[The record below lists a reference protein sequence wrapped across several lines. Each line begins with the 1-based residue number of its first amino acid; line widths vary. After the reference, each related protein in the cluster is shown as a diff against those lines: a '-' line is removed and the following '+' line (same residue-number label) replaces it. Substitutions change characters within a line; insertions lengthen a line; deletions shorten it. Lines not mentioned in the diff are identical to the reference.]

1 MFTEERYQIIK
12 NLLKDQSIV
21 KMQDIVQLTGSSES
35 TIRRDLSALEE
46 EGVLVR
52 VHGGAKRGY
61 KLQSEPAMEIK
72 SAMNMD
78 DKRLIAKRAAAF
90 VEDDDVLFL
99 DAGSTTYEMIS
110 FLKGKKIMVV
120 TNGVPHASLLADLN
134 VPTILLGGKIKLET
148 KAIIGPTCLKQLSD
162 YRFNKVFLG
171 MNGIDSE
178 FGFTTPDIEEA
189 AIKAKAI
196 EHGARKFVLA
206 DESKFGV
213 VSFAKV
219 AELSDC
225 DVVSTGLSERKRKKL
240 EEMTTYWEAKA

>member
-1 MFTEERYQIIK
+1 MFTEVRYQVIK
-12 NLLKDQSIV
+12 ELLQEQSIV
-21 KMQDIVQLTGSSES
+21 KMQEIVQLTGSSES

-46 EGVLVR
+46 EGVLIR

-61 KLQSEPAMEIK
+61 KLQAEPAMDIK
-72 SAMNMD
+72 SGLNRD

-90 VEDDDVLFL
+90 VENEDVLFL
-99 DAGSTTYEMIS
+99 DAGSTTFEMIP
-110 FLKGKKIMVV
+110 FLQGKKVTVV

-134 VPTILLGGKIKLET
+134 ISTILLGGKIKLET
-148 KAIIGPTCLKQLSD
+148 KAIIGSTCLRQLDD

-171 MNGIDSE
+171 MNGVDVE

-196 EHGARKFVLA
+196 EHGARKYVLV

-213 VSFAKV
+213 VTFSKV
-219 AELSDC
+219 AELADC
-225 DVVSTGLSERKRKKL
+225 DVISVNVSERKRKKL
-240 EEMTTYWEAKA
+240 AEATTYWEAKI